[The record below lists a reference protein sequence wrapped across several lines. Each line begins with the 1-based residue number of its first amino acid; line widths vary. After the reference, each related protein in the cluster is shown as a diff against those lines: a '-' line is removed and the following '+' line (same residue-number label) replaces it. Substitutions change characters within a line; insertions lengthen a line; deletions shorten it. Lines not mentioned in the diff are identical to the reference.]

1 MYFCLYLKPRLDEF
15 NEIMAKFTVIFK
27 DRTIQSAIF
36 DQKTVHIGSDTSND
50 IIIDSLAIAPAHAA
64 VCFNEEETIIKQL
77 NDDFP
82 ISINNNASKECK
94 LNNNDE
100 ILIGK
105 HKIIY
110 NTNESIVNPAP
121 SEDANNFASEQ
132 HLPEANLQI
141 MEGKHIGRLIPL
153 KKSMTRIGHSG
164 NGVVVI
170 AKRTD
175 GYYISSLESNESLT
189 INDKL
194 LKDESIKLNANDM
207 VVIDETPMQFF
218 LG

>member
-1 MYFCLYLKPRLDEF
+1 
-15 NEIMAKFTVIFK
+15 MAKFTIIFK
-27 DRTIQSAIF
+27 DKTIQSAIF

-64 VCFNEEETIIKQL
+64 VCFNDDEETIIKQL
-77 NDDFP
+77 NDEFP
-82 ISINNNASKECK
+82 ISVNNNNSKECK

-110 NTNESIVNPAP
+110 NTTESVVNPSTNESA
-121 SEDANNFASEQ
+121 DTFASEQ

-189 INDKL
+189 INNKL
-194 LKDESIKLNANDM
+194 LKEETIKLNDNDM

>member
-1 MYFCLYLKPRLDEF
+1 
-15 NEIMAKFTVIFK
+15 MAKFTVIFK
-27 DRTIQSAIF
+27 NRTIQSAIF

-64 VCFNEEETIIKQL
+64 ICFNEEETIIKQL

-82 ISINNNASKECK
+82 ISINKNNVNKECK

-110 NTNESIVNPAP
+110 NTTESVVNPATEEA
-121 SEDANNFASEQ
+121 SDTFASEQ

-164 NGVVVI
+164 NGIVVI

-194 LKDESIKLNANDM
+194 LKEETIKLNNNDM

-218 LG
+218 QG

>member
-1 MYFCLYLKPRLDEF
+1 
-15 NEIMAKFTVIFK
+15 MAKFTVIFK

-64 VCFNEEETIIKQL
+64 VCFNEEGTIIKQL

-94 LNNNDE
+94 LHNNDE

-110 NTNESIVNPAP
+110 NTTESIVNSSPN
-121 SEDANNFASEQ
+121 EDSDSFASEQ

-175 GYYISSLESNESLT
+175 GYYISSLESNDSLT
-189 INDKL
+189 INEKL
-194 LKDESIKLNANDM
+194 LKDETIKLNANDM

>member
-1 MYFCLYLKPRLDEF
+1 
-15 NEIMAKFTVIFK
+15 MAKFTIIFK

-82 ISINNNASKECK
+82 IRINNNEKKEST

-110 NTNESIVNPAP
+110 NTTESVVHQSTEEA
-121 SEDANNFASEQ
+121 SDTFASEQ

-175 GYYISSLESNESLT
+175 GYYISSLESSESLT

-194 LKDESIKLNANDM
+194 LKEETIKLNNNDM

-218 LG
+218 LD